1 MDASREKPDDAAPI
15 VFFDGV
21 CGLCNRFV
29 DFLLRRDAAGR
40 LRYAPLQ
47 GETAAAALPAEY
59 RDLDTVV
66 FRDGERTLV
75 RSAAV
80 AAILKRLGGVWRVFG
95 ALLWVIPRPVRD
107 FGYRLVAANRLRL
120 FGERET
126 CRMPTPEEA
135 GRLLP

>member
-1 MDASREKPDDAAPI
+1 MAGDREEPNTAGPV

-29 DFLLRRDAAGR
+29 DFLLRRDASGV
-40 LRYAPLQ
+40 LHFAPLQ
-47 GETAAAALPAEY
+47 GETAASLPAEF
-59 RDLDTVV
+59 RELDTVV

-75 RSAAV
+75 RSTAV
-80 AAILKRLGGVWRVFG
+80 AAILRRLGGVWRLVGG
-95 ALLWVIPRPVRD
+95 ALWLIPRPLRD
-107 FGYRLVAANRLRL
+107 FGYRVVAANRIRL